1 MINTLLNIADNYIQP
16 ESEIESFE
24 NKGKVTTA
32 AVSVFLFVFFMLLI
46 SLLLGQYLWNNV
58 LTKCV
63 TVVKP
68 IDSFIQ
74 FLGLYVLIMILF
86 SN

>member
-24 NKGKVTTA
+24 NKGKITTA
-32 AVSVFLFVFFMLLI
+32 AISLFLFVFFMLLI

>member
-24 NKGKVTTA
+24 NKGKITTA

-46 SLLLGQYLWNNV
+46 SLLLGQYLWNHV